1 MMPLISMGPAGQQ
14 QAIQMMM
21 MMMMIMMM
29 QGRTKSPRKPINSI
43 CVSSVTKPSTKG
55 YNDKNDNDDDNN
67 IMIIIIVI

>member
-1 MMPLISMGPAGQQ
+1 MGPAGQQ

-21 MMMMIMMM
+21 SMIMKM

-55 YNDKNDNDDDNN
+55 YNNKNDNDDDNK
-67 IMIIIIVI
+67 ITIIIIVT

>member
-1 MMPLISMGPAGQQ
+1 MGPAGQQ

-21 MMMMIMMM
+21 MMMSMIMKM

-55 YNDKNDNDDDNN
+55 YNNKNDNDE
-67 IMIIIIVI
+67 IIR

>member
-1 MMPLISMGPAGQQ
+1 MGPAGQQ

-21 MMMMIMMM
+21 MMSMIMKM

-55 YNDKNDNDDDNN
+55 YNNKNDNDE
-67 IMIIIIVI
+67 IIR